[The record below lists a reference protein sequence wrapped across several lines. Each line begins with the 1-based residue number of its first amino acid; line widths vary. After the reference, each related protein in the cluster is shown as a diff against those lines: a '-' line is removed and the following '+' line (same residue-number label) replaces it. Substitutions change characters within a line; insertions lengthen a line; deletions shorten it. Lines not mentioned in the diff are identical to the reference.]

1 VKRRFV
7 VQRHEVAPGDV
18 HFDFMVEAGEKLATW
33 KFPGPLPEQG
43 ELVGE
48 RSFDHRRVYLEF
60 EGEISGGRG
69 RVSIVARGELEDRE
83 GDPSFERY
91 SFTMGS
97 RACVLEAMGGRV
109 RLSCISTRSA
119 GACE

>member
-1 VKRRFV
+1 MRRRFV

-33 KFPGPLPEQG
+33 KFPGPLPESG

-60 EGEISGGRG
+60 EGEVSGGRG

-83 GDPSFERY
+83 GDPSSERY
-91 SFTMGS
+91 SFAIDS
-97 RACVLEAMGGRV
+97 RVLVLETRGQRISLTV
-109 RLSCISTRSA
+109 SRLA
-119 GACE
+119 HE